1 MKNKLGK
8 KPFLA
13 RSYFIGKS
21 VAQKK
26 DNEVTIITINYNVQV
41 PIDSFKKQFLQN
53 GMHDIPQN
61 RLIFTLQILS
71 RYIIFFKNLTV
82 PGLFRT
88 FGGSLN
94 LYQ

>member
-1 MKNKLGK
+1 VKNKLGK

-26 DNEVTIITINYNVQV
+26 DNEVTIITINYNFQEV

-53 GMHDIPQN
+53 CLRDSPQK
-61 RLIFTLQILS
+61 RLIFTLQLLLGKLS
-71 RYIIFFKNLTV
+71 Y
-82 PGLFRT
+82 
-88 FGGSLN
+88 
-94 LYQ
+94 

>member
-1 MKNKLGK
+1 MIKTTQFDPIYVKNKLGK

-53 GMHDIPQN
+53 DMHDIPQN
-61 RLIFTLQILS
+61 KLTLT
-71 RYIIFFKNLTV
+71 LTV
-82 PGLFRT
+82 QP
-88 FGGSLN
+88 
-94 LYQ
+94 QPI